1 MKEIDGKNSRVLLIT
16 GSSKGIGRHLVEHY
30 VANGDLVVGCSRG
43 PSSFKHAHYHHF
55 EVDVTN
61 EDAVKRM
68 FAEISSNYGRLDV
81 LVNNAGVAS
90 MNHMLLTP
98 VSVARNILET
108 NFLGTFLLCREA
120 SKLMKHRKFGRIVNL
135 TSVAVPLKVEGEAI
149 YAASKAA
156 IINFTQIIAREL
168 SSFGITVNAI
178 GPTPIQT
185 ALIKGVPDDKIQK
198 LIRRQA
204 IQRPGDMKD
213 ISNVV
218 DFFIQPE
225 SDFITGQVIFLGGV

>member
-30 VANGDLVVGCSRG
+30 VTKGDLVVGCSRG
-43 PSSFKHAHYHHF
+43 PSSFKHEHYRHF
-55 EVDVTN
+55 EVDVTS
-61 EDAVKRM
+61 EEAVKRM
-68 FAEISSNYGRLDV
+68 FAEISTDYGRLDV

-168 SSFGITVNAI
+168 SSFGITVNAV

-185 ALIKGVPDDKIQK
+185 ALIKGVPEDKIQK
-198 LIRRQA
+198 LIQRQA